1 MSVVSDEL
9 FVSEKEVSLF
19 PADLL
24 DEPNDRWPDRRWWV
38 LNTGPRQEKA
48 VARSLRGFEV
58 PFYLPLVEKTTVYRR
73 SKFTSR
79 SPFFTG
85 YVFMCG
91 SEEERVRSLTTNRV
105 SRILTVVEPE
115 QLHKDL
121 QGISRLIASGA
132 PFAVESRFSPG
143 KSVRIRRG
151 NLAGLEGTVLT
162 RRGKTRLVVSVNF
175 LQKGASIEIDD
186 FMLEPI

>member
-1 MSVVSDEL
+1 
-9 FVSEKEVSLF
+9 
-19 PADLL
+19 
-24 DEPNDRWPDRRWWV
+24 
-38 LNTGPRQEKA
+38 
-48 VARSLRGFEV
+48 
-58 PFYLPLVEKTTVYRR
+58 
-73 SKFTSR
+73 
-79 SPFFTG
+79 
-85 YVFMCG
+85 MCG